1 MDKIGTKRIE
11 TERLILRRFTVEDAD
26 AMYRNWASDPLVT
39 KYLTWP
45 PHATVEDT
53 RALLA
58 DWVTKYDDG
67 GYFNW
72 AIERKGVGLIGSIG
86 VVSLSEEIGAAE
98 LGYCI
103 GVPWWGEGLMTE
115 AVKAL
120 LDFLFDEVGV
130 NRVTA
135 KHDVENPRSGRVMTK
150 AGMHLEGT
158 LRQAGKNNRGIIDVV
173 VYSMI
178 RSDRN

>member
-11 TERLILRRFTVEDAD
+11 TERLSLRRFTVEDAD

-58 DWVTKYDDG
+58 DWVTKYDDCA
-67 GYFNW
+67 YFNW

-120 LDFLFDEVGV
+120 LDFLFDEVDV